1 MKQLDDIITDFKE
14 EINSLSA
21 VANVGRLLKILSDL
35 RTLRDEQRK
44 EIFDFMVWF
53 FKRRP
58 DDYSEIAIKSEIDTY
73 LTHKDELRSE
83 NDEVAAGVRFSEE
96 RKMKNILIELG
107 DEELKLVSQKELDE
121 IIKSDEEFDGFHGWT
136 LKGRLAT
143 NDNTAELKPSLYLR
157 NALLGVKYEYERI
170 MKAHNS
176 GNAIVTDDERDNMKN
191 DLLILNELL

>member
-96 RKMKNILIELG
+96 LKMKKLTIEQRAQNIVDRKDICNDVLLKKYIVRHFELA
-107 DEELKLVSQKELDE
+107 
-121 IIKSDEEFDGFHGWT
+121 IK
-136 LKGRLAT
+136 AT

-157 NALLGVKYEYERI
+157 NALLGVKYGYERI